1 MYVLASRSME
11 RRAVENV
18 LLVKCRASRAQA
30 VTPEPKHISGPSGL
44 STHKPATQA
53 SIRPRK
59 TGFGLIHAYKEVVCL
74 VVEVYFVNSE

>member
-11 RRAVENV
+11 KRAVENV

-74 VVEVYFVNSE
+74 VEEVYFVNSE